1 MIDES
6 NIERLWQTEFEW
18 RIQKMIREILERKK
32 EAYKKKNAKY
42 LKELKT
48 AVSKLRIIY
57 RNEISYE
64 DMKEQVQGIRNEE
77 KNNRCIELLE
87 LICPNRVKEDVTKEM
102 RQEYDF
108 TFENKWS
115 KEKLFKIVYRF
126 YLAELKYFVKSIQ
139 GGEN

>member
-1 MIDES
+1 MLFRS
-6 NIERLWQTEFEW
+6 
-18 RIQKMIREILERKK
+18 
-32 EAYKKKNAKY
+32 
-42 LKELKT
+42 
-48 AVSKLRIIY
+48 
-57 RNEISYE
+57 
-64 DMKEQVQGIRNEE
+64 
-77 KNNRCIELLE
+77 ELLE